1 MFMVIIL
8 IHTIS
13 TGSTH
18 TIKVDP
24 KYPSYETCE
33 AGRPAAETAYKRY
46 LEIRRAPEFTLES
59 QCRADE
65 AVKDGV

>member
-13 TGSTH
+13 TGSIH

-24 KYPSYETCE
+24 KYASYETCE
-33 AGRPAAETAYKRY
+33 AARPAAETAYKKY
-46 LEIRRAPEFTLES
+46 LELRRAPEFTLES
-59 QCRADE
+59 QCRTRE
-65 AVKDGV
+65 GVRDGV